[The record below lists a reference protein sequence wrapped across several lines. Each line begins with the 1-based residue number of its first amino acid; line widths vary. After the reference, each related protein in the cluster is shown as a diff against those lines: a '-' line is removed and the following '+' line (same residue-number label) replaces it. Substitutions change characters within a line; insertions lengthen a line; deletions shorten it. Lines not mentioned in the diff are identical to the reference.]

1 MSIGASCDRCGG
13 QFALFQ
19 LYNAEAAKEGLCPHC
34 SVSLGL
40 PGLSRVAAQADRAL
54 AALAA
59 NLRALTDE
67 RGRLRIHPTS
77 VLDPLAEV
85 LRTRVEVCDEDADS
99 VPAGRLGQ
107 AASWR

>member
-1 MSIGASCDRCGG
+1 MRAGCERCGG
-13 QFALFQ
+13 QFTLVH
-19 LYNAEAAKEGLCPHC
+19 LYNAEAAKEGMCPPC
-34 SVSLGL
+34 SVSLGFL
-40 PGLSRVAAQADRAL
+40 GLSRVAAQAGRAL

-67 RGRLRIHPTS
+67 GGRLRIEPTS
-77 VLDPLAEV
+77 VLHPLAEV

-107 AASWR
+107 AASWG